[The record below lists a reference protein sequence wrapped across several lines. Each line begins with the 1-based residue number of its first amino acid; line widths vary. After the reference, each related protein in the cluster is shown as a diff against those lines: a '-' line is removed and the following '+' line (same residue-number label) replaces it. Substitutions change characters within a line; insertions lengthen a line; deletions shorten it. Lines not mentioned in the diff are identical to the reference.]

1 MSMGKLR
8 QVFLFSNPD
17 IEFIEYCLLPYINLP
32 DSHSLFPDG
41 CIDVFYIQNG
51 KVELMFNTLPSK
63 ELSSGE
69 FIFLSRQC
77 TDYFIVSGGRDAVII
92 HARIILHGLYKDLL
106 LHHGLYNRLH
116 ILNRNNSDALPAAS
130 EMIKLLLNMK
140 RVQSGAVLFLEPP
153 VTLFFVHLY
162 LNEIAGLLLPF
173 NNYDQRF
180 SKLMLEIIKNPDYPW
195 HVKDMA
201 REHCMSTNFFISEFR
216 KTSGFTPFNFLKKIR
231 LNKGRQLLENTDIP
245 VSVIARQCGY
255 NSHASFTFYIKQ
267 EFGFPPLKIRKNAQ
281 LKYDI
286 IVSEDKSGF
295 VEEIGDVFD

>member
-195 HVKDMA
+195 
-201 REHCMSTNFFISEFR
+201 
-216 KTSGFTPFNFLKKIR
+216 
-231 LNKGRQLLENTDIP
+231 
-245 VSVIARQCGY
+245 
-255 NSHASFTFYIKQ
+255 
-267 EFGFPPLKIRKNAQ
+267 
-281 LKYDI
+281 
-286 IVSEDKSGF
+286 
-295 VEEIGDVFD
+295 